1 MIELNRLLRI
11 LDDNKI
17 NYARK
22 FEDIEI
28 NGYDSNQC
36 QRLSFE
42 IREDI
47 EELLRI
53 GFNGG
58 FDVNLKN
65 AIYDLTETAT
75 QLSKYKAALKLD
87 DYIKDTQQI
96 MYKFRNHKGDKNMP
110 DIKKEVLLY
119 IDDSLMG
126 VDAMILEE
134 KSEYK
139 KSILNT
145 SKELLN
151 ELKEKVENVFDNVSV
166 DAADCAANLL
176 GDSKY
181 GLFAWRDYVGR
192 NMVFDTVNEHLKQAI
207 SEADKWA
214 ELTRSVNKRNYAKD
228 KDIVK
233 YQEDVFSSYS
243 RIAAVKEKGD
253 AFFAR
258 LKDFEEQ
265 FSVQDESYQKVK
277 EINEDI
283 GEMQKEISEII
294 QKLDNGEM
302 LEEEADSQITMLE
315 QDIEIRE
322 MEREQ
327 YRSSIRMMNNNLL
340 AMRRLLSKFKRLE
353 LIYKMYQQIEPNLF
367 YTMFEYIDFRQF
379 LDILSYGASEEDITL
394 ALSYYDNIMENV
406 AEQTRHMAETDERFA
421 SVNKIMEKEQT
432 VVRSKESQ
440 KDREKEKEELRKRME
455 ARRQKYGKKPEPI
468 APKTEERKEP
478 AEQQTQKQE
487 NNGDIQINDIV

>member
-1 MIELNRLLRI
+1 M

-22 FEDIEI
+22 FKDLEI

-47 EELLRI
+47 EKLLKI
-53 GFNGG
+53 GFSGG
-58 FDVNLKN
+58 MDVTLKN
-65 AIYDLTETAT
+65 SIFELTEIAVK
-75 QLSKYKAALKLD
+75 LSAYKAALKLD
-87 DYIKDTQQI
+87 DYMEKKDDI
-96 MYKFRNHKGDKNMP
+96 MHKYRNYKGDKNMP
-110 DIKKEVLLY
+110 DIKKEVIAY
-119 IDDSLMG
+119 IDDSLAG
-126 VDAMILEE
+126 VNSMILEE

-145 SKELLN
+145 SKDLLN
-151 ELKEKVENVFDNVSV
+151 ELKEKVNNVFDNVSV

-192 NMVFDTVNEHLKQAI
+192 NMVFDTVNTHLEEAI
-207 SEADKWA
+207 AEADKWS
-214 ELTRSVNKRNYAKD
+214 ELTKAVNKRNVAKD

-233 YQEDVFSSYS
+233 YSEDVFSSYS

-253 AFFAR
+253 AFFSR

-265 FSVQDESYQKVK
+265 FNMQNESYDKVK
-277 EINEDI
+277 EINDDI
-283 GEMQKEISEII
+283 AQMQKEIGEII
-294 QKLDNGEM
+294 EKMDNGDM

-353 LIYKMYQQIEPNLF
+353 LIYRMYQQIEPNLF

-379 LDILSYGASEEDITL
+379 LDILSYGASEEDITM
-394 ALSYYDNIMENV
+394 AISYYDNIMENV
-406 AEQTRHMAETDERFA
+406 AMQTRHMAETDERFA
-421 SVNKIMEKEQT
+421 RVNKIMEKEQS
-432 VVRSKESQ
+432 VVHKQEN
-440 KDREKEKEELRKRME
+440 KVDKEKEKKELKERME
-455 ARRQKYGKKPEPI
+455 ARRKRYASKSEHSAPA
-468 APKTEERKEP
+468 APKQEEQEEP
-478 AEQQTQKQE
+478 KQ
-487 NNGDIQINDIV
+487 NNGEVQISDIV

>member
-1 MIELNRLLRI
+1 MIELSRLIRI

-22 FEDIEI
+22 FKDIEI

-42 IREDI
+42 IRENI
-47 EELLRI
+47 EDLLHK
-53 GFNGG
+53 GFGSNM
-58 FDVNLKN
+58 DVSIKN
-65 AIYDLTETAT
+65 AIFELTEIAT

-87 DYIKDTQQI
+87 NYIEDTHEI
-96 MYKFRNHKGDKNMP
+96 MYKFRNYKGDKNMP

-119 IDDSLMG
+119 IEDSIQG

-139 KSILNT
+139 KSILMT
-145 SKELLN
+145 SKDLLSQ
-151 ELKEKVENVFDNVSV
+151 LKEKVENVFDNVSV
-166 DAADCAANLL
+166 DASDCAANLL

-192 NMVFDTVNEHLKQAI
+192 NMVFDTVNEHLKEALQ
-207 SEADKWA
+207 EADKWS
-214 ELTRSVNKRNYAKD
+214 ELTRSVSKRHYAKD

-233 YQEDVFSSYS
+233 YQEDVFSSFAKVS
-243 RIAAVKEKGD
+243 AVKEKGD
-253 AFFAR
+253 AFFSR

-265 FSVQDESYQKVK
+265 FSIQDESYQKVK

-283 GEMQKEISEII
+283 AEMQKEISDII
-294 QKLDNGEM
+294 QKLDNGDM
-302 LEEEADSQITMLE
+302 LEEEADTQITMLE

-327 YRSSIRMMNNNLL
+327 YRSSIRMMNNNIL

-379 LDILSYGASEEDITL
+379 LDILSYGASEEEITL
-394 ALSYYDNIMENV
+394 AISYYDNIMENV

-421 SVNKIMEKEQT
+421 NVNKIMEKEQT
-432 VVRSKESQ
+432 IVRSKESQ
-440 KDREKEKEELRKRME
+440 KDREKQKEDLHKRME
-455 ARRQKYGKKPEPI
+455 ERRKKYM
-468 APKTEERKEP
+468 R
-478 AEQQTQKQE
+478 QQTPSSAPETQQTLETSQPQKEEQ
-487 NNGDIQINDIV
+487 NGELQINDIV

>member
-1 MIELNRLLRI
+1 MIELNKLIRI
-11 LDDNKI
+11 LDDNKV

-36 QRLSFE
+36 QKLSFE
-42 IREDI
+42 IRENI
-47 EELLRI
+47 EDLLRK

-58 FDVNLKN
+58 FDVTIKN
-65 AIYDLTETAT
+65 AIFELTEIAVK
-75 QLSKYKAALKLD
+75 LSKYKAALKLD
-87 DYIKDTQQI
+87 DYIEDTRQI

-110 DIKKEVLLY
+110 DIKKEVLQY

-145 SKELLN
+145 SKDLLK
-151 ELKEKVENVFDNVSV
+151 ELKEKVDNVFDNVSL

-192 NMVFDTVNEHLKQAI
+192 NMVFDTVNEHLKEAI

-214 ELTRSVNKRNYAKD
+214 ELTRSVSKRNYAKD

-233 YQEDVFSSYS
+233 YQEDVFSSFS

-253 AFFAR
+253 AFFSR

-265 FSVQDESYQKVK
+265 FTVQDESYQKVK
-277 EINEDI
+277 EINDDI
-283 GEMQKEISEII
+283 AEMQKEISEII

-302 LEEEADSQITMLE
+302 LEEEADSRITMLE
-315 QDIEIRE
+315 QDMEIRE
-322 MEREQ
+322 MERDQ

-394 ALSYYDNIMENV
+394 AISYYDNIMENV

-421 SVNKIMEKEQT
+421 NVNKLMEKEQT

-440 KDREKEKEELRKRME
+440 KDREKEKKELHKRME
-455 ARRQKYGKKPEPI
+455 ARRLKYGKISQPSAAEKQ
-468 APKTEERKEP
+468 
-478 AEQQTQKQE
+478 EQQQSAEPQPQKQE

>member
-1 MIELNRLLRI
+1 MIELDALIRI
-11 LDDNKI
+11 LDDNKV

-22 FEDIEI
+22 FKDIEV

-47 EELLRI
+47 ERLLRI
-53 GFNGG
+53 GFAGG
-58 FDVNLKN
+58 MDVTLKN
-65 AIYDLTETAT
+65 SIYELTEIAVK
-75 QLSKYKAALKLD
+75 LSGYKAALKLD
-87 DYIKDTQQI
+87 DYIEKKKEI
-96 MYKFRNHKGDKNMP
+96 LHKYRNYKGDKNMP
-110 DIKKEVLLY
+110 DIKKEVIAY
-119 IDDSLMG
+119 IDDSLAG
-126 VDAMILEE
+126 VNAMIIEE

-139 KSILNT
+139 KSILNA
-145 SKELLN
+145 SKDLLSQ
-151 ELKEKVENVFDNVSV
+151 LKDKVNNVFDNVSV

-192 NMVFDTVNEHLKQAI
+192 NMVFDTVNTHLEEAI

-214 ELTRSVNKRNYAKD
+214 ELTKAVNKRNYAKD

-233 YQEDVFSSYS
+233 YTEDVFSGYS
-243 RIAAVKEKGD
+243 RVAAVKEKGD
-253 AFFAR
+253 AFFSR

-265 FSVQDESYQKVK
+265 FDVQNESYDKVK
-277 EINEDI
+277 QINDDI
-283 GEMQKEISEII
+283 AQMQKEISEII
-294 QKLDNGEM
+294 DKMDNGEI

-353 LIYKMYQQIEPNLF
+353 LIYRMYQQIEPNLF

-379 LDILSYGASEEDITL
+379 LDILSYGASEEDITM
-394 ALSYYDNIMENV
+394 AISYYDNIMENV
-406 AEQTRHMAETDERFA
+406 AMQTRHMAETDERFA
-421 SVNKIMEKEQT
+421 NVNKVMEKEQS
-432 VVRSKESQ
+432 VVHRQENKV
-440 KDREKEKEELRKRME
+440 DREKEKQELKARME
-455 ARRQKYGKKPEPI
+455 ARRKRYAGKTAQPASEPES
-468 APKTEERKEP
+468 KQEKEER
-478 AEQQTQKQE
+478 QD
-487 NNGDIQINDIV
+487 NGEVQITDIV